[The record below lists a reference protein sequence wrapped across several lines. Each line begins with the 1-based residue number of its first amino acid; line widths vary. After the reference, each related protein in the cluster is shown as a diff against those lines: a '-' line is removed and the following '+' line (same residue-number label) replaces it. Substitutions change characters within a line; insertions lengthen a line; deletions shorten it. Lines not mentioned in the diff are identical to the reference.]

1 MSVIRKAVV
10 VFDEFS
16 SMTLFKPFSD
26 EYRNQLFVVHE
37 DAYGEAILEIKSIA
51 DMKIRLNVSDEEF
64 NEILKDLGL

>member
-1 MSVIRKAVV
+1 MSAIRKAVT

-16 SMTLFKPFSD
+16 AMTLFKPLSD

-37 DAYGEAILEIKSIA
+37 DAYGEAVLEIKSI
-51 DMKIRLNVSDEEF
+51 DDLRRTFIGSDEEF